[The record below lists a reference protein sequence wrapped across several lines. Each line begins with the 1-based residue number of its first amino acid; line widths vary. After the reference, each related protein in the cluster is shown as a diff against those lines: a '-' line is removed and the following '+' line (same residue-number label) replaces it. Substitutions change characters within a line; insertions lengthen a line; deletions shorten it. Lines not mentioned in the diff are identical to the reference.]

1 MSMFRRQFLIRLMI
15 MVAGLTVAAGLTGP
29 AAASDRYI
37 VVGSTTSTQDSGLFG
52 WLLPAFTKASG
63 IEVRIV
69 AKGTGEAI
77 KLGQSGDA
85 DVLLVHDPKSE
96 VQFVADGY
104 GVKRFA
110 FMYND
115 FIIVGPKADPAHVA
129 GDGDVVDAM
138 KKIAAAG
145 ALFASRGDDSGT
157 NKAELRLWKAAGID
171 PKPGSGKWYLETGSG
186 MGATLNTAVGKAAYT
201 LSDRATWLAF
211 QNKAD
216 FDVLVQGDKALLNQ
230 YGVILVNPTRFP
242 SVKAKDGQAFIDW
255 LISPKG
261 QKTIADFHVG
271 GQQVFFP
278 NYMPGQ

>member
-1 MSMFRRQFLIRLMI
+1 MFRRLFSIRAMLAF
-15 MVAGLTVAAGLTGP
+15 VGLVVAAGLASPG
-29 AAASDRYI
+29 AASERYI

-96 VQFVADGY
+96 AKFVAEGY

-115 FIIVGPKADPAHVA
+115 FIIVGPKADPAHIA
-129 GDGDVVDAM
+129 GDGNVVDAM

-186 MGATLNTAVGKAAYT
+186 MGATLNTSVGKAAYT

-216 FDVLVQGDKALLNQ
+216 FDVLVQADKALLNQ
-230 YGVILVNPTRFP
+230 YGVILVNPARFA

-255 LISPKG
+255 LISPAG
-261 QKTIADFHVG
+261 QKTIGDFRIG

>member
-1 MSMFRRQFLIRLMI
+1 MFRRQFLIRAMAALFGLA
-15 MVAGLTVAAGLTGP
+15 VAGGLASAAVAG
-29 AAASDRYI
+29 DRYI

-52 WLLPAFTKASG
+52 WLLPAFTKTSG

-96 VQFVADGY
+96 MQFVTDGY

-115 FIIVGPKADPAHVA
+115 FIIVGPKADPAHIA

-138 KKIAAAG
+138 KKIAASG
-145 ALFASRGDDSGT
+145 AAFASRGDNSGT

-171 PKPGSGKWYLETGSG
+171 PKPGSGDWYLETGSG

-216 FDVLVQGDKALLNQ
+216 FDVLVQGDKAMLNQ
-230 YGVILVNPTRFP
+230 YGVILVNPARFP
-242 SVKAKDGQAFIDW
+242 AVKAKDGQAFIDW
-255 LISPKG
+255 LISPEG
-261 QKTIADFHVG
+261 QRTIADFRIG

-278 NYMPGQ
+278 NYAPGQ